1 MKRNLLIFLIILSFL
16 APLAQAE
23 EAAPVAEDSEVV
35 IVTSEGR
42 DLKFGDKG
50 RTSPSCR
57 PG

>member
-1 MKRNLLIFLIILSFL
+1 MKRNLLIFLIILGFL
-16 APLAQAE
+16 APWPRRRRP
-23 EAAPVAEDSEVV
+23 PVAEDSEVV

-50 RTSPSCR
+50 RTSSSCR